1 MTETARLVLAVDST
15 QVDSGQRHL
24 DRLGHQAELTEGK
37 VTRATD
43 QMSGGLKLLGAALAT
58 VATSQ
63 FFRSILQGT
72 ASFEQGMKNVGAVSG
87 ATAEELDQLAESALR
102 AAASTRFNPAQTT
115 EALYALASSGQSAT
129 EQMASLDNV
138 LNLAEAGQAELGR
151 ATELVTSTLN
161 QFELAASDSGRV
173 VDVYTASIG
182 ASALNVD
189 RLQVAMRN
197 AGPTAA
203 ALGQSLEGTT
213 ATLGLL
219 TTAFGNGERAGTGLR
234 AILNELPDQ
243 ADDLGISVRN
253 SAGEFRPLVDI
264 IADLEAKGVTA
275 SRAVAMFGAEAGPAL
290 AALLSNGS
298 SALRDM
304 ESRLQSTGQAAET
317 AAAQLDTLQGDIDS
331 FFSAVDVALIGIGD
345 SQAGLMRS
353 ATQTAT
359 DLVRLWSGYGD
370 TLGEA
375 QESTEQL
382 SAVIEGL
389 AVLVA
394 GRATAAVASYAAA
407 KGRSVLAS
415 IEDAKAEATA
425 TAAIVRRTEAELIA
439 ARTIQQRA
447 LADAKATAGTNAH
460 AFAMDNLTKATARA
474 STAQAAHTA
483 ASNAAAAASGRA
495 SIAAR
500 AASGAMG
507 LLGGPVGVVTTAV
520 LALGYFATSADEASE
535 KAVDLDSEIDKL
547 AGSFERLT
555 SAQAQ
560 KKLMDLEQPFEDLQ
574 DEAIRLYNSIQS
586 YQLLLERNPEDRSAD
601 NWKKRLIEL
610 RAELDTVQQKAE
622 DYRSTFS
629 RLFEIAEG
637 GGSGAGDKPEDKPS
651 GGSGNSGNTDAI
663 QKRIDALN
671 LEAQT
676 LGMTATQADLYK
688 LKTEGATQAQLNA
701 AEGFY
706 AQIDAH
712 EALTEQS
719 KKAREEQELLEGS
732 LSDLQDRYATKRE
745 VFQEDLLLRREMI
758 LASYE
763 EGLIDK
769 QEANSLLLSSS
780 EEYYNSV
787 DELRQDDVNRERAA
801 NSAIASARYA
811 AMQQGLGLLSVF
823 ARENKA
829 VALVVLAAQKGLA
842 GASAWVNTLV
852 ASTRALAELGPIA
865 GPPAAAAIMGW
876 GKLQIGLIAA
886 TGIAEGALTA
896 GGGSGPSVST
906 SAGGGGYG
914 GTPSTPAPA
923 APAPIQGQ
931 EGRSQIQFIFAGD
944 VSGLDASQMAEAVMA
959 EIGDK
964 VNNLDYVLIDP
975 GSRNGRALAGMA
987 NK

>member
-15 QVDSGQRHL
+15 QVEGGQRHL
-24 DRLGHQAELTEGK
+24 DRLGRQAEQTEGK

-264 IADLEAKGVTA
+264 IADLEANGVTA

-415 IEDAKAEATA
+415 IEDAKAEAVA
-425 TAAIVRRTEAELIA
+425 TAAIARRTEAELIA
-439 ARTIQQRA
+439 SRTIQQRA

-474 STAQAAHTA
+474 TSAQAAHA
-483 ASNAAAAASGRA
+483 SASNAAAAASSRA
-495 SIAAR
+495 SVAAR

-651 GGSGNSGNTDAI
+651 GGGSNSGGSDAI
-663 QKRIDALN
+663 QKRIDALS

-712 EALTEQS
+712 EQLTEQQ
-719 KKAREEQELLEGS
+719 KAARREADELEAS
-732 LSDLQDRYATKRE
+732 LATVQQRYATEQAILEENLMATRSIILE
-745 VFQEDLLLRREMI
+745 SLDQEK
-758 LASYE
+758 
-763 EGLIDK
+763 IDK
-769 QEANSLLLSSS
+769 DEANALMLSSTQ
-780 EEYYNSV
+780 EYYNGV
-787 DELRQDDVNRERAA
+787 DRLRQEDTNREQAA
-801 NSAIASARYA
+801 QQMIGSARMA
-811 AMQQGLGLLSVF
+811 ALQQGVALLQVF
-823 ARENKA
+823 ARENEGA
-829 VALVVLAAQKGLA
+829 ALAVLAVQKGLSMA
-842 GASAWVNTLV
+842 QAFINTRV
-852 ASTRALAELGPIA
+852 AATRAIAELGIVA
-865 GPPAAAAIMGW
+865 GTPVAAQIEAW
-876 GKLQIGLIAA
+876 GSVQVGLIAA
-886 TGIAEGALTA
+886 TGLAEGAMM
-896 GGGSGPSVST
+896 GSGGSPSIGG
-906 SAGGGGYG
+906 GGGGYG
-914 GTPSTPAPA
+914 GHGGGGFSSAPAPS
-923 APAPIQGQ
+923 APAPIGSDDQAG
-931 EGRSQIQFIFAGD
+931 GVTVQFNGPITANNPEEAAEMIIEAIRDGVENKD
-944 VSGLDASQMAEAVMA
+944 IVLVSAT
-959 EIGDK
+959 
-964 VNNLDYVLIDP
+964 
-975 GSRNGRALAGMA
+975 SRNGRILAG
-987 NK
+987 N

>member
-15 QVDSGQRHL
+15 DIQSGQRHL
-24 DRLGHQAELTEGK
+24 DSLGRQAEQTEGK

-72 ASFEQGMKNVGAVSG
+72 ASFEQGMKNVGAVSS
-87 ATAEELDQLAESALR
+87 ATTEELDQLSESALR

-264 IADLEAKGVTA
+264 IADLEANGVTA

-415 IEDAKAEATA
+415 IEDAKAEAVA
-425 TAAIVRRTEAELIA
+425 TAAIARRTEAELIA
-439 ARTIQQRA
+439 SRTIQQRA

-474 STAQAAHTA
+474 SSAQAAHTA
-483 ASNAAAAASGRA
+483 AANAAAAASSRA
-495 SIAAR
+495 SVAAR

-520 LALGYFATSADEASE
+520 LALGYFATSAGEAEE

-555 SAQAQ
+555 SAQAK

-586 YQLLLERNPEDRSAD
+586 YQLLLDRNPEDRSAD
-601 NWKKRLIEL
+601 NWKRRLIEL

-637 GGSGAGDKPEDKPS
+637 GPSSRPSEDKPA
-651 GGSGNSGNTDAI
+651 GNSGGGNEAAKTI
-663 QKRIDALN
+663 QKRIEALR
-671 LEAQT
+671 LEAET

-688 LKTEGATQAQLNA
+688 LKIDGATQSQLRA
-701 AEGFY
+701 AEQAY
-706 AQIDAH
+706 ATIDAYDAER
-712 EALTEQS
+712 EAIERNLESRRAAAEIVAEMEAERQKKIDGGEQLLEQYATE
-719 KKAREEQELLEGS
+719 EELLNLHHQNRLE
-732 LSDLQDRYATKRE
+732 
-745 VFQEDLLLRREMI
+745 I
-758 LASYE
+758 L
-763 EGLIDK
+763 
-769 QEANSLLLSSS
+769 EAA
-780 EEYYNSV
+780 
-787 DELRQDDVNRERAA
+787 RAA
-801 NSAIASARYA
+801 DY
-811 AMQQGLGLLSVF
+811 
-823 ARENKA
+823 ENKA
-829 VALVVLAAQKGLA
+829 KWDAAIMDEEENHEKSLTAMKRAEWDSRVSITSGYLGMLSGLMSSENRKMFEI
-842 GASAWVNTLV
+842 GK
-852 ASTRALAELGPIA
+852 
-865 GPPAAAAIMGW
+865 AAAIA
-876 GKLQIGLIAA
+876 QATVDTIAGSVRA
-886 TGIAEGALTA
+886 FKDLPYWAAIPASAALLLTGFARVSAIKSTTFGG
-896 GGGSGPSVST
+896 GGGSV
-906 SAGGGGYG
+906 GGGPGITG
-914 GTPSTPAPA
+914 GVQTVPA
-923 APAPIQGQ
+923 APAPVQLDGSGGGGGSGVNIYFQ
-931 EGRSQIQFIFAGD
+931 GD
-944 VSGLDASQMAEAVMA
+944 VNGLDEDSLTQALVGKLGEQ
-959 EIGDK
+959 IND
-964 VNNLDYVLIDP
+964 LDYVLINKT
-975 GSRNGRALAGMA
+975 SRQGRELSG
-987 NK
+987 K

>member
-24 DRLGHQAELTEGK
+24 DRLGRQAELTEGK

-43 QMSGGLKLLGAALAT
+43 QMTGGLKLLGAALAT

-203 ALGQSLEGTT
+203 ALDQSLEATT

-234 AILNELPDQ
+234 AIFNELPEK
-243 ADDLGISVRN
+243 ASDLGVSVRDA
-253 SAGEFRPLVDI
+253 AGNFRPLVDI
-264 IADLEAKGVTA
+264 IADLEAQGVTA
-275 SRAVAMFGAEAGPAL
+275 SKAVSVFGAEAGPAL

-298 SALRDM
+298 DALRTM
-304 ESRLQSTGQAAET
+304 ESRLASTGQAAAT
-317 AAAQLDTLQGDIDS
+317 ASDQLDTLQGDIDS
-331 FFSAVDVALIGIGD
+331 FFSAVDVAFIGIGD

-359 DLVRLWSGYGD
+359 NLVRLWSGYGD
-370 TLGEA
+370 TLGDA

-394 GRATAAVASYAAA
+394 GRATAAIASYAAA
-407 KGRSVLAS
+407 KGRSVVAS
-415 IEDAKAEATA
+415 IADAKAEATA
-425 TAAIVRRTEAELIA
+425 TAAIARRTEAELIA

-447 LADAKATAGTNAH
+447 IADAKATAGTNAH

-474 STAQAAHTA
+474 SSAQAAHA
-483 ASNAAAAASGRA
+483 AAANAAAAASSRA
-495 SIAAR
+495 SVAAR

-520 LALGYFATSADEASE
+520 LALGYFATSAGEAEE

-555 SAQAQ
+555 SAQAK

-586 YQLLLERNPEDRSAD
+586 YQLLLDRNPEDRSAE

-637 GGSGAGDKPEDKPS
+637 GPSSRPSEDKPA
-651 GGSGNSGNTDAI
+651 GNSGGGNEAAKTI
-663 QKRIDALN
+663 QKRIEALR
-671 LEAQT
+671 LEAET
-676 LGMTATQADLYK
+676 LGMTASEADLYK
-688 LKTEGATQAQLNA
+688 LKIDGATQSQLRAAEQAYLTIDAYEAEKEAIERNLGSRRAAAEIIAEMEADRQKKIDRGEQLLEQYMTEEELLRLHHERNLEILNEAREKEFDNEARWNA
-701 AEGFY
+701 AVEAENKRFNDAMEGMDRARWI
-706 AQIDAH
+706 AQA
-712 EALTEQS
+712 
-719 KKAREEQELLEGS
+719 S
-732 LSDLQDRYATKRE
+732 LA
-745 VFQEDLLLRREMI
+745 
-758 LASYE
+758 AS
-763 EGLIDK
+763 GLSEITG
-769 QEANSLLLSSS
+769 LMSS
-780 EEYYNSV
+780 E
-787 DELRQDDVNRERAA
+787 NRKMFEIGKAA
-801 NSAIASARYA
+801 AIA
-811 AMQQGLGLLSVF
+811 QT
-823 ARENKA
+823 
-829 VALVVLAAQKGLA
+829 LVSIPASAQKAYDAMA
-842 GASAWVNTLV
+842 GIPFVGP
-852 ASTRALAELGPIA
+852 ALGAA
-865 GPPAAAAIMGW
+865 AAAAAI
-876 GKLQIGLIAA
+876 I
-886 TGIAEGALTA
+886 A
-896 GGGSGPSVST
+896 GGARLQAIKSAQFGSGG
-906 SAGGGGYG
+906 SASGGGGG
-914 GTPSTPAPA
+914 GISGGVQTVPA
-923 APAPIQGQ
+923 APAPVQLDGGGGGSGVTINFQGP
-931 EGRSQIQFIFAGD
+931 
-944 VSGLDASQMAEAVMA
+944 VTGLDEESLTETLVGKLG
-959 EIGDK
+959 ERIND
-964 VNNLDYVLIDP
+964 LDYVLINRS
-975 GSRNGRALAGMA
+975 SRQGRELAG
-987 NK
+987 N

>member
-15 QVDSGQRHL
+15 QVEGGQRHL
-24 DRLGHQAELTEGK
+24 DRLGRQAEQTEGK

-264 IADLEAKGVTA
+264 IADLEANGVTA

-415 IEDAKAEATA
+415 IEDAKAEAVA
-425 TAAIVRRTEAELIA
+425 TAAIARRTEAELIA
-439 ARTIQQRA
+439 SRTIQQRA

-474 STAQAAHTA
+474 SSAQAAHTA
-483 ASNAAAAASGRA
+483 ASNAAAVASGRA
-495 SIAAR
+495 SVAAR

-651 GGSGNSGNTDAI
+651 GGGSNSGGTDAI
-663 QKRIDALN
+663 QKRIDALS

-688 LKTEGATQAQLNA
+688 LAVDGATQSQIRA
-701 AEGFY
+701 AEQAY
-706 AQIDAH
+706 ATIDAH
-712 EALTEQS
+712 EAEKEAIERNLESRRAAAEIIAEMEAERQKKIDGGEQ
-719 KKAREEQELLEGS
+719 LLE
-732 LSDLQDRYATKRE
+732 QYATE
-745 VFQEDLLLRREMI
+745 EDLLREHHENRLEI
-758 LASYE
+758 LETAKAADFDNEARWNAAILKEHEDFEEAMTAVSDKEQFARLQAASNMLTRLSGMMSSKYRALFEIGKVAALANVAVRAPEMAHDAAAWGMKLGGPPLAVAFKGASY
-763 EGLIDK
+763 LISAA
-769 QEANSLLLSSS
+769 EAA
-780 EEYYNSV
+780 
-787 DELRQDDVNRERAA
+787 Q
-801 NSAIASARYA
+801 IASTSF
-811 AMQQGLGLLSVF
+811 G
-823 ARENKA
+823 
-829 VALVVLAAQKGLA
+829 
-842 GASAWVNTLV
+842 
-852 ASTRALAELGPIA
+852 
-865 GPPAAAAIMGW
+865 
-876 GKLQIGLIAA
+876 
-886 TGIAEGALTA
+886 
-896 GGGSGPSVST
+896 GGGSV
-906 SAGGGGYG
+906 GGGGG
-914 GTPSTPAPA
+914 GGGISGGVNTVPA
-923 APAPIQGQ
+923 APAPVQLDGGGGGAGVTINFQGN
-931 EGRSQIQFIFAGD
+931 
-944 VSGLDASQMAEAVMA
+944 VTGLDEDSLTDALVGKLGEK
-959 EIGDK
+959 IND
-964 VNNLDYVLIDP
+964 LDHVIINRN
-975 GSRNGRALAGMA
+975 SRQGRELAGS
-987 NK
+987 

>member
-24 DRLGHQAELTEGK
+24 DRLGRQAELTEGK

-43 QMSGGLKLLGAALAT
+43 QMTGGLKLLGAALAT

-87 ATAEELDQLAESALR
+87 ATAEELDQLAEAALR

-115 EALYALASSGQSAT
+115 EALYALASSGQNAT

-264 IADLEAKGVTA
+264 IADLEANGVTA

-298 SALRDM
+298 NALRDM

-407 KGRSVLAS
+407 KGRSVVAS
-415 IEDAKAEATA
+415 IADAKAEATA
-425 TAAIVRRTEAELIA
+425 TAAIARRTEAELIA

-447 LADAKATAGTNAH
+447 IADAKATAGTNAH

-474 STAQAAHTA
+474 TSAQVAHA
-483 ASNAAAAASGRA
+483 SASNAAAAASSRA
-495 SIAAR
+495 SVAAR

-520 LALGYFATSADEASE
+520 LALGYFATSAGEAEE
-535 KAVDLDSEIDKL
+535 KAVDLDAEIDKL

-601 NWKKRLIEL
+601 SWKRRLIEL

-622 DYRSTFS
+622 DYRATFS

-651 GGSGNSGNTDAI
+651 GGGSNSGNTDAI

-688 LKTEGATQAQLNA
+688 LAVDGATQSQLRA
-701 AEGFY
+701 AEQAY
-706 AQIDAH
+706 ATIDAH
-712 EALTEQS
+712 EAEKDAIERNLESRRAAAEIIAEMEAERQKKIDRGEQLLEQYMTEEELLRLHHERNLEILND
-719 KKAREEQELLEGS
+719 AREEEFDNEARWNAAVEAENKRFNDAMEGMDRARWIAQAS
-732 LSDLQDRYATKRE
+732 LA
-745 VFQEDLLLRREMI
+745 
-758 LASYE
+758 AS
-763 EGLIDK
+763 GLSEITG
-769 QEANSLLLSSS
+769 LMSS
-780 EEYYNSV
+780 E
-787 DELRQDDVNRERAA
+787 NRKMFEIGKAA
-801 NSAIASARYA
+801 AIA
-811 AMQQGLGLLSVF
+811 QT
-823 ARENKA
+823 
-829 VALVVLAAQKGLA
+829 LVSIPSSAQKAYDSMA
-842 GASAWVNTLV
+842 GIPIVGP
-852 ASTRALAELGPIA
+852 ALGAA
-865 GPPAAAAIMGW
+865 AAAAAIIAG
-876 GKLQIGLIAA
+876 GARLQAIKSAQFG
-886 TGIAEGALTA
+886 
-896 GGGSGPSVST
+896 GGGSAS
-906 SAGGGGYG
+906 GGGGG
-914 GTPSTPAPA
+914 GISGGVQTVPA
-923 APAPIQGQ
+923 APAPVQLDGGSGGGGGVTINFQGP
-931 EGRSQIQFIFAGD
+931 
-944 VSGLDASQMAEAVMA
+944 VTGLDEESLTETL
-959 EIGDK
+959 IGKLGEQIND
-964 VNNLDYVLIDP
+964 LDYVLINRS
-975 GSRNGRALAGMA
+975 SRQGRELADG
-987 NK
+987 

>member
-24 DRLGHQAELTEGK
+24 DRLGRQAELTEGK

-43 QMSGGLKLLGAALAT
+43 QMTGGLKLLGAALAT

-203 ALGQSLEGTT
+203 ALDQSLEATT

-264 IADLEAKGVTA
+264 IADLEANGVTA

-415 IEDAKAEATA
+415 IEDAKAEAVA
-425 TAAIVRRTEAELIA
+425 TAAIARRTEAELIA
-439 ARTIQQRA
+439 SRTIQQRA

-474 STAQAAHTA
+474 SSAQAAHA
-483 ASNAAAAASGRA
+483 AAANAAAAASSRA
-495 SIAAR
+495 SVAAR

-520 LALGYFATSADEASE
+520 LALGYFATSAGEAEE

-555 SAQAQ
+555 SAQAK

-586 YQLLLERNPEDRSAD
+586 YQLLLDRNPEDRSAD
-601 NWKKRLIEL
+601 NWKRRLIEL

-637 GGSGAGDKPEDKPS
+637 GPSSRPSEDKPA
-651 GGSGNSGNTDAI
+651 GNSGGGNEAAKTI
-663 QKRIDALN
+663 QKRIEALN

-676 LGMTATQADLYK
+676 LGMTASEADLYR
-688 LKTEGATQAQLNA
+688 LKIDGATQSQLRA
-701 AEGFY
+701 AEQAY
-706 AQIDAH
+706 ATIDAYEAEKEAIERNLESRRAAAEIIAEMEAERQKKIDRGEQLLEQYMTEEELLRLHH
-712 EALTEQS
+712 ERNLEILND
-719 KKAREEQELLEGS
+719 AREEEFDNEARWNAAVEAENKRFNDAMEGMDRARWIAQAS
-732 LSDLQDRYATKRE
+732 LA
-745 VFQEDLLLRREMI
+745 
-758 LASYE
+758 AS
-763 EGLIDK
+763 GLSEITG
-769 QEANSLLLSSS
+769 LMSS
-780 EEYYNSV
+780 E
-787 DELRQDDVNRERAA
+787 NRKMFEIGKAA
-801 NSAIASARYA
+801 AIA
-811 AMQQGLGLLSVF
+811 QT
-823 ARENKA
+823 
-829 VALVVLAAQKGLA
+829 LVSIPSSAQKAYDSMA
-842 GASAWVNTLV
+842 GIPIVGP
-852 ASTRALAELGPIA
+852 ALGAA
-865 GPPAAAAIMGW
+865 AAAAAIIAG
-876 GKLQIGLIAA
+876 GARLQAIKSAQFG
-886 TGIAEGALTA
+886 
-896 GGGSGPSVST
+896 GGGSAS
-906 SAGGGGYG
+906 GGGGG
-914 GTPSTPAPA
+914 GISGGVQTVPA
-923 APAPIQGQ
+923 APAPVQLDGGSGGGGGVTINFQGP
-931 EGRSQIQFIFAGD
+931 
-944 VSGLDASQMAEAVMA
+944 VTGLDEESLTETL
-959 EIGDK
+959 IGKLGEQIND
-964 VNNLDYVLIDP
+964 LDYVLINRS
-975 GSRNGRALAGMA
+975 SRQGRELADG
-987 NK
+987 

>member
-24 DRLGHQAELTEGK
+24 DRLGRQAELTEGK

-43 QMSGGLKLLGAALAT
+43 QMTGGLKLLGAALAT

-264 IADLEAKGVTA
+264 IADLEASGVTA

-415 IEDAKAEATA
+415 IEDAKAEAVA
-425 TAAIVRRTEAELIA
+425 TAAIARRTEAELIA
-439 ARTIQQRA
+439 SRTIQQRA

-474 STAQAAHTA
+474 TSAQAAHA
-483 ASNAAAAASGRA
+483 SASNAAAAASSRA
-495 SIAAR
+495 SVAAR

-520 LALGYFATSADEASE
+520 LALGYFATSAGEAEE
-535 KAVDLDSEIDKL
+535 KAVDLDAEIDKL

-622 DYRSTFS
+622 DYRATFS

-651 GGSGNSGNTDAI
+651 GGGSNSGNTDAI
-663 QKRIDALN
+663 QKRIDALS

-688 LKTEGATQAQLNA
+688 LAVDGATQSQIRA
-701 AEGFY
+701 AEQAY
-706 AQIDAH
+706 ATIDAH
-712 EALTEQS
+712 EAEKEAIERNLESRRAAAEIIAEMEAERQKKIDRGEQLLEQYMTEEELLRLHHERNLEILNG
-719 KKAREEQELLEGS
+719 AREEQFDNEARWNAAVEAENKRFNDAMEGMDRARWIAQAS
-732 LSDLQDRYATKRE
+732 LA
-745 VFQEDLLLRREMI
+745 
-758 LASYE
+758 AS
-763 EGLIDK
+763 GLSEITG
-769 QEANSLLLSSS
+769 LMSS
-780 EEYYNSV
+780 E
-787 DELRQDDVNRERAA
+787 NRKMFEIGKAA
-801 NSAIASARYA
+801 AIA
-811 AMQQGLGLLSVF
+811 QT
-823 ARENKA
+823 
-829 VALVVLAAQKGLA
+829 LVSIPASAQKAYDSMSGIPFVGPAL
-842 GASAWVNTLV
+842 GAA
-852 ASTRALAELGPIA
+852 A
-865 GPPAAAAIMGW
+865 AAAAI
-876 GKLQIGLIAA
+876 I
-886 TGIAEGALTA
+886 A
-896 GGGSGPSVST
+896 GGARLQAIKSAQFGSGG
-906 SAGGGGYG
+906 SAGGGGG
-914 GTPSTPAPA
+914 GGISGGVQTVPA
-923 APAPIQGQ
+923 APAPVQLDGGGGGSGVTINFQGP
-931 EGRSQIQFIFAGD
+931 
-944 VSGLDASQMAEAVMA
+944 VTGLDEESLTETLVGKLG
-959 EIGDK
+959 ERIND
-964 VNNLDYVLIDP
+964 LDYVLINRS
-975 GSRNGRALAGMA
+975 SRQGRELAGS
-987 NK
+987 

>member
-24 DRLGHQAELTEGK
+24 DRLGRQAELTEGK

-43 QMSGGLKLLGAALAT
+43 QMTGGLKLLGAALAT

-87 ATAEELDQLAESALR
+87 ATAEELDQLAEAALR

-129 EQMASLDNV
+129 EQMASLENV

-151 ATELVTSTLN
+151 ATELMTSTLN
-161 QFELAASDSGRV
+161 QFRLDASESGRV
-173 VDVYTASIG
+173 ADVFTASIG

-203 ALGQSLEGTT
+203 ALDQSLEATT

-234 AILNELPDQ
+234 AIFNELPEK
-243 ADDLGISVRN
+243 ASDLGVSVRDA
-253 SAGEFRPLVDI
+253 AGNFRPLVDI
-264 IADLEAKGVTA
+264 IADLEAQGVTA
-275 SRAVAMFGAEAGPAL
+275 SKAVSVFGAEAGPAL

-298 SALRDM
+298 DALRTM
-304 ESRLQSTGQAAET
+304 ESRLASTGQAAAT
-317 AAAQLDTLQGDIDS
+317 ASDQLDTLQGDIDS
-331 FFSAVDVALIGIGD
+331 FFSAVDVAFIGIGD

-359 DLVRLWSGYGD
+359 NLVRLWSGYGD
-370 TLGEA
+370 TLGDA

-394 GRATAAVASYAAA
+394 GRATAAIASYAAA
-407 KGRSVLAS
+407 KGRSVVAS
-415 IEDAKAEATA
+415 IADAKAEATA
-425 TAAIVRRTEAELIA
+425 TAAIARRTEAELIA

-474 STAQAAHTA
+474 SSAQAAHA
-483 ASNAAAAASGRA
+483 AAANAAAAASSRA
-495 SIAAR
+495 SVAAR

-520 LALGYFATSADEASE
+520 LALGYFATSAGEAEE

-555 SAQAQ
+555 SAQAK

-586 YQLLLERNPEDRSAD
+586 YQLLLDRNPEDRSAD

-637 GGSGAGDKPEDKPS
+637 GPSSRPSEDKPA
-651 GGSGNSGNTDAI
+651 GNSGGGNEAAKTI
-663 QKRIDALN
+663 QKRIEALR
-671 LEAQT
+671 LEAET
-676 LGMTATQADLYK
+676 LGMTATEADLYK
-688 LKTEGATQAQLNA
+688 LKIEGATQSQIRA
-701 AEGFY
+701 AEQAY
-706 AQIDAH
+706 AVIDAY
-712 EALTEQS
+712 EAEKSAIERNLES
-719 KKAREEQELLEGS
+719 RRAAAEIIAEIDREREERLDRGEQLIERYMTEEELLRLHHETR
-732 LSDLQDRYATKRE
+732 LE
-745 VFQEDLLLRREMI
+745 I
-758 LASYE
+758 LENA
-763 EGLIDK
+763 
-769 QEANSLLLSSS
+769 
-780 EEYYNSV
+780 
-787 DELRQDDVNRERAA
+787 RAA
-801 NSAIASARYA
+801 DFENEARWNSAIEEENVRFQQALTDVTQKESYARNQLASNMLTRLSGLMSSKYRAIFEIGKVA
-811 AMQQGLGLLSVF
+811 AL
-823 ARENKA
+823 ANIA
-829 VALVVLAAQKGLA
+829 VRAPEMAHD
-842 GASAWVNTLV
+842 ASAWGMKLGGPPLAAAFRGASYLITAAELAQV
-852 ASTRALAELGPIA
+852 ASTSF
-865 GPPAAAAIMGW
+865 
-876 GKLQIGLIAA
+876 
-886 TGIAEGALTA
+886 
-896 GGGSGPSVST
+896 GGGG
-906 SAGGGGYG
+906 SAGGGGG
-914 GTPSTPAPA
+914 GGAGSGISGGINTVPA
-923 APAPIQGQ
+923 APAPVQLDGARGGNNGLTINFQGP
-931 EGRSQIQFIFAGD
+931 IT
-944 VSGLDASQMAEAVMA
+944 GLDEESLADALLGKLGER
-959 EIGDK
+959 IND
-964 VNNLDYVLIDP
+964 LDYVLINRT
-975 GSRNGRALAGMA
+975 SRQGRELAGG
-987 NK
+987 

>member
-24 DRLGHQAELTEGK
+24 DRLGRQAELTEGK

-43 QMSGGLKLLGAALAT
+43 QMTGGLKLLGAALAT

-264 IADLEAKGVTA
+264 IADLEANGVTA

-370 TLGEA
+370 TLGDA

-394 GRATAAVASYAAA
+394 GRATAAIASYAAA
-407 KGRSVLAS
+407 KGRSVVAS
-415 IEDAKAEATA
+415 IADAKAEATA
-425 TAAIVRRTEAELIA
+425 TAAIARRTEAELIA

-447 LADAKATAGTNAH
+447 IADAKATAGTNAH

-474 STAQAAHTA
+474 SSAQAAHA
-483 ASNAAAAASGRA
+483 AAANAAAAASSRA
-495 SIAAR
+495 SVAAR

-547 AGSFERLT
+547 AGSFERL
-555 SAQAQ
+555 SAAEA
-560 KKLMDLEQPFEDLQ
+560 KRELRDMEKPFEDAQEKARGLF
-574 DEAIRLYNSIQS
+574 DTIQQ
-586 YQLLLERNPEDRSAD
+586 YQMLLENNPEDKSAE
-601 NWKKRLIEL
+601 NWKNRLIDL
-610 RAELDTVQQKAE
+610 QAELGKTQREALKYRETVL
-622 DYRSTFS
+622 
-629 RLFEIAEG
+629 RLREIAEG
-637 GGSGAGDKPEDKPS
+637 GGSGAGDKPEDKPP
-651 GGSGNSGNTDAI
+651 GGGNTANSGNTDAI
-663 QKRIDALN
+663 QKRIDALR
-671 LEAQT
+671 LEAET
-676 LGMTATQADLYK
+676 LGMTATEADLYK
-688 LKTEGATQAQLNA
+688 LKIDGATQSQLRA
-701 AEGFY
+701 AEQAY
-706 AQIDAH
+706 ATIDAYEAEKEAIERNLESRRAAAEIVAEIEAERQKKIDRGEQLLEQYMTEEELLRLHH
-712 EALTEQS
+712 ERNLEILNG
-719 KKAREEQELLEGS
+719 AREEEFDNEARWNAAVEAENKRFNDAMEGMDRARWIAQAS
-732 LSDLQDRYATKRE
+732 LA
-745 VFQEDLLLRREMI
+745 
-758 LASYE
+758 AS
-763 EGLIDK
+763 GLSEITG
-769 QEANSLLLSSS
+769 LMSS
-780 EEYYNSV
+780 E
-787 DELRQDDVNRERAA
+787 NRKMFEIGKAA
-801 NSAIASARYA
+801 AIA
-811 AMQQGLGLLSVF
+811 QT
-823 ARENKA
+823 
-829 VALVVLAAQKGLA
+829 LVSIPASAQKAYDSMSGIPFVGPAL
-842 GASAWVNTLV
+842 GAA
-852 ASTRALAELGPIA
+852 A
-865 GPPAAAAIMGW
+865 AAAAI
-876 GKLQIGLIAA
+876 I
-886 TGIAEGALTA
+886 A
-896 GGGSGPSVST
+896 GGARLQAIKSAQFGSGG
-906 SAGGGGYG
+906 SAGGGGG
-914 GTPSTPAPA
+914 GGISGGVQTVPA
-923 APAPIQGQ
+923 APAPVQLG
-931 EGRSQIQFIFAGD
+931 GGGGGG
-944 VSGLDASQMAEAVMA
+944 SGLTINFQGPVTGLDEESLTDTLVGKLGER
-959 EIGDK
+959 IND
-964 VNNLDYVLIDP
+964 LDYVLINRS
-975 GSRNGRALAGMA
+975 SRQGRELAD
-987 NK
+987 K

>member
-382 SAVIEGL
+382 SAC
-389 AVLVA
+389 
-394 GRATAAVASYAAA
+394 
-407 KGRSVLAS
+407 
-415 IEDAKAEATA
+415 
-425 TAAIVRRTEAELIA
+425 
-439 ARTIQQRA
+439 
-447 LADAKATAGTNAH
+447 
-460 AFAMDNLTKATARA
+460 
-474 STAQAAHTA
+474 
-483 ASNAAAAASGRA
+483 
-495 SIAAR
+495 
-500 AASGAMG
+500 
-507 LLGGPVGVVTTAV
+507 LL
-520 LALGYFATSADEASE
+520 YTSPSP
-535 KAVDLDSEIDKL
+535 
-547 AGSFERLT
+547 R
-555 SAQAQ
+555 
-560 KKLMDLEQPFEDLQ
+560 
-574 DEAIRLYNSIQS
+574 
-586 YQLLLERNPEDRSAD
+586 DR
-601 NWKKRLIEL
+601 
-610 RAELDTVQQKAE
+610 
-622 DYRSTFS
+622 
-629 RLFEIAEG
+629 G
-637 GGSGAGDKPEDKPS
+637 
-651 GGSGNSGNTDAI
+651 
-663 QKRIDALN
+663 
-671 LEAQT
+671 
-676 LGMTATQADLYK
+676 
-688 LKTEGATQAQLNA
+688 
-701 AEGFY
+701 
-706 AQIDAH
+706 
-712 EALTEQS
+712 
-719 KKAREEQELLEGS
+719 
-732 LSDLQDRYATKRE
+732 
-745 VFQEDLLLRREMI
+745 
-758 LASYE
+758 
-763 EGLIDK
+763 
-769 QEANSLLLSSS
+769 
-780 EEYYNSV
+780 
-787 DELRQDDVNRERAA
+787 
-801 NSAIASARYA
+801 
-811 AMQQGLGLLSVF
+811 
-823 ARENKA
+823 
-829 VALVVLAAQKGLA
+829 
-842 GASAWVNTLV
+842 
-852 ASTRALAELGPIA
+852 
-865 GPPAAAAIMGW
+865 
-876 GKLQIGLIAA
+876 
-886 TGIAEGALTA
+886 
-896 GGGSGPSVST
+896 
-906 SAGGGGYG
+906 
-914 GTPSTPAPA
+914 
-923 APAPIQGQ
+923 
-931 EGRSQIQFIFAGD
+931 
-944 VSGLDASQMAEAVMA
+944 
-959 EIGDK
+959 
-964 VNNLDYVLIDP
+964 
-975 GSRNGRALAGMA
+975 
-987 NK
+987 

>member
-24 DRLGHQAELTEGK
+24 DRLGRQAELTEGK

-43 QMSGGLKLLGAALAT
+43 QMTGGLKLLGAALAT

-87 ATAEELDQLAESALR
+87 ATAEELDQLAEAALR

-115 EALYALASSGQSAT
+115 EALYALASSGQNAT

-203 ALGQSLEGTT
+203 ALDQSLEATT

-234 AILNELPDQ
+234 AIFNELPEK
-243 ADDLGISVRN
+243 ASDLGVSVRDA
-253 SAGEFRPLVDI
+253 AGNFRPLVDI
-264 IADLEAKGVTA
+264 IADLEAQGVTA
-275 SRAVAMFGAEAGPAL
+275 SKAVSVFGAEAGPAL

-298 SALRDM
+298 DALRTM
-304 ESRLQSTGQAAET
+304 ESRLASTGQAAAT
-317 AAAQLDTLQGDIDS
+317 ASDQLDTLQGDIDS
-331 FFSAVDVALIGIGD
+331 FFSAVDVAFIGIGD

-359 DLVRLWSGYGD
+359 NLVRLWSGYGD
-370 TLGEA
+370 TLGDA

-394 GRATAAVASYAAA
+394 GRATAAIASYAAA
-407 KGRSVLAS
+407 KGRSVVAS
-415 IEDAKAEATA
+415 IADAKAEATA
-425 TAAIVRRTEAELIA
+425 TAAIARRTEAELIA

-447 LADAKATAGTNAH
+447 IADAKATAGTNAH

-474 STAQAAHTA
+474 SSAQAAHA
-483 ASNAAAAASGRA
+483 AAANAAAAASSRA
-495 SIAAR
+495 SVAAR

-520 LALGYFATSADEASE
+520 LALGYFATSAGEAEE

-547 AGSFERLT
+547 AGSFERL
-555 SAQAQ
+555 SAAEA
-560 KKLMDLEQPFEDLQ
+560 KRELRDMEKPFEDAQEKARGLF
-574 DEAIRLYNSIQS
+574 DTIQQ
-586 YQLLLERNPEDRSAD
+586 YQMLLENNPEDKSAE
-601 NWKKRLIEL
+601 NWKNRLIDL
-610 RAELDTVQQKAE
+610 QAELGKTQREALKYRETVL
-622 DYRSTFS
+622 
-629 RLFEIAEG
+629 RLREIAEG

-651 GGSGNSGNTDAI
+651 GGGSNSGNTDAI
-663 QKRIDALN
+663 QKRVDALN

-676 LGMTATQADLYK
+676 LGMTASEADLYR
-688 LKTEGATQAQLNA
+688 LKIDGATQSQLRAAEQAYLTIDAYDAERESIERNLESRRAAAEIIAEMEAGQEDAERALDRYRSEEEMLEVHHERQLAQLENYRKN
-701 AEGFY
+701 G
-706 AQIDAH
+706 H
-712 EALTEQS
+712 LTEQ
-719 KKAREEQELLEGS
+719 KYNEAVFKEKQAYEKATTTLTQ
-732 LSDLQDRYATKRE
+732 K
-745 VFQEDLLLRREMI
+745 EMFARNQ
-758 LASYE
+758 LASNMLTRLSGMMSSKYRALFE
-763 EGLIDK
+763 IGKVASI
-769 QEANSLLLSSS
+769 ANIGVKAPEMAHDAAAWGMKLGGPPLS
-780 EEYYNSV
+780 
-787 DELRQDDVNRERAA
+787 AA
-801 NSAIASARYA
+801 FR
-811 AMQQGLGLLSVF
+811 
-823 ARENKA
+823 
-829 VALVVLAAQKGLA
+829 
-842 GASAWVNTLV
+842 GASYLVSAAEMAQV
-852 ASTRALAELGPIA
+852 ASTSFG
-865 GPPAAAAIMGW
+865 
-876 GKLQIGLIAA
+876 
-886 TGIAEGALTA
+886 
-896 GGGSGPSVST
+896 GGGSIS
-906 SAGGGGYG
+906 GGGGGISG
-914 GTPSTPAPA
+914 GVNTVPA
-923 APAPIQGQ
+923 APAPVQLDGGSGVGNTISITVNGSVV
-931 EGRSQIQFIFAGD
+931 GSTKDDLAAAFGD
-944 VSGLDASQMAEAVMA
+944 ALKERIDTTDFVLVESGT
-959 EIGDK
+959 
-964 VNNLDYVLIDP
+964 
-975 GSRNGRALAGMA
+975 RNGQLLRE
-987 NK
+987 

>member
-15 QVDSGQRHL
+15 QVEGGQRHL
-24 DRLGHQAELTEGK
+24 DRLGRQAEQTEGR

-43 QMSGGLKLLGAALAT
+43 QMTGGLKLLGAALAT

-72 ASFEQGMKNVGAVSG
+72 ASFEQGMKNVGAVSN
-87 ATAEELDQLAESALR
+87 ATAEELDQLSESALR

-375 QESTEQL
+375 QESTEHL

-394 GRATAAVASYAAA
+394 GRATAAVATYAAA

-415 IEDAKAEATA
+415 IEDAKAEAVA
-425 TAAIVRRTEAELIA
+425 TAAIARRTEAELIA

-555 SAQAQ
+555 SAQAK

-637 GGSGAGDKPEDKPS
+637 GGSGAGDKPEDKPPS
-651 GGSGNSGNTDAI
+651 GGNTANSGNTDAI

-688 LKTEGATQAQLNA
+688 LKIDGANQSQLAAAMAAYATIDAYGAEKEAIEANLESRRAA
-701 AEGFY
+701 AEIVAELEAGQEDAERALDRY
-706 AQIDAH
+706 RTEEEMLEVHHQRQLAQI
-712 EALTEQS
+712 ENYRKNGYLTEQ
-719 KKAREEQELLEGS
+719 KYNEAVFKEKQAYEKATTTLTQ
-732 LSDLQDRYATKRE
+732 K
-745 VFQEDLLLRREMI
+745 EMFARNQ
-758 LASYE
+758 LASNM
-763 EGLIDK
+763 LTR
-769 QEANSLLLSSS
+769 LSGMMSS
-780 EEYYNSV
+780 KY
-787 DELRQDDVNRERAA
+787 RALFEIGKVA
-801 NSAIASARYA
+801 AIANIGVKAPEMAHDAAAWGMKLGGPPLSAAFR
-811 AMQQGLGLLSVF
+811 
-823 ARENKA
+823 
-829 VALVVLAAQKGLA
+829 
-842 GASAWVNTLV
+842 GASYLVSAAELAQV
-852 ASTRALAELGPIA
+852 AST
-865 GPPAAAAIMGW
+865 
-876 GKLQIGLIAA
+876 
-886 TGIAEGALTA
+886 
-896 GGGSGPSVST
+896 SF
-906 SAGGGGYG
+906 GGGGGLSG
-914 GTPSTPAPA
+914 GGGGISGGVNTVPA
-923 APAPIQGQ
+923 APAPVQLDGGNGGGNTISITVNGSVV
-931 EGRSQIQFIFAGD
+931 GSTKDDLAAAFGD
-944 VSGLDASQMAEAVMA
+944 ALKERIDTTDFVLVESGT
-959 EIGDK
+959 
-964 VNNLDYVLIDP
+964 
-975 GSRNGRALAGMA
+975 RNGQLLRE
-987 NK
+987 

>member
-15 QVDSGQRHL
+15 QVDGGQRHL
-24 DRLGHQAELTEGK
+24 DRLGRQAELTEGK

-43 QMSGGLKLLGAALAT
+43 QMTGGLKLLGAALAT

-129 EQMASLDNV
+129 EQMASLENV

-151 ATELVTSTLN
+151 ATELMTSTLN
-161 QFELAASDSGRV
+161 QFRLDASESGRV
-173 VDVYTASIG
+173 ADVFTASIG

-203 ALGQSLEGTT
+203 ALDQSLEATT

-234 AILNELPDQ
+234 AIFNELPEK
-243 ADDLGISVRN
+243 ASDLGVSVRDA
-253 SAGEFRPLVDI
+253 AGNFRPLVDI
-264 IADLEAKGVTA
+264 IADLEAQGVTA
-275 SRAVAMFGAEAGPAL
+275 SKAVSVFGAEAGPAL

-298 SALRDM
+298 AALRTM
-304 ESRLQSTGQAAET
+304 ESRLASTGQAAAT
-317 AAAQLDTLQGDIDS
+317 ASDQLDTLQGDIDS
-331 FFSAVDVALIGIGD
+331 FFSAVDVAFIGIGD

-359 DLVRLWSGYGD
+359 NLVRLWSGYGD

-407 KGRSVLAS
+407 KGRSVVAS
-415 IEDAKAEATA
+415 IADAKAEAMA
-425 TAAIVRRTEAELIA
+425 AAAIARRTEAELIA

-447 LADAKATAGTNAH
+447 IADAKATAGTNAH

-474 STAQAAHTA
+474 SSAQAAHTA
-483 ASNAAAAASGRA
+483 AANAAAVASGRA
-495 SIAAR
+495 SVAAR

-622 DYRSTFS
+622 DYRATFS

-637 GGSGAGDKPEDKPS
+637 GGSGSGDKPEDKPS
-651 GGSGNSGNTDAI
+651 GGGSNSGGSDAI

-688 LKTEGATQAQLNA
+688 LAVDGATQSQLRA
-701 AEGFY
+701 AEQAY
-706 AQIDAH
+706 ATIDAH
-712 EALTEQS
+712 EAEKDAIERNLESRRAAAEIIAEMEAERQKKIDGGEQLLEQYATE
-719 KKAREEQELLEGS
+719 EELLNLHHQNRLEILEAARAADYDNKAKWDAAIMDEEENHEKNLTAMKRAEWESRVSITSGYLGM
-732 LSDLQDRYATKRE
+732 LS
-745 VFQEDLLLRREMI
+745 
-758 LASYE
+758 
-763 EGLIDK
+763 GLM
-769 QEANSLLLSSS
+769 SS
-780 EEYYNSV
+780 E
-787 DELRQDDVNRERAA
+787 NRKMFE
-801 NSAIASARYA
+801 I
-811 AMQQGLGLLSVF
+811 G
-823 ARENKA
+823 K
-829 VALVVLAAQKGLA
+829 
-842 GASAWVNTLV
+842 
-852 ASTRALAELGPIA
+852 
-865 GPPAAAAIMGW
+865 AAAIA
-876 GKLQIGLIAA
+876 QATVDTIAGSVRVFKDLPIWA
-886 TGIAEGALTA
+886 AIPASAALLLTGFARVSAIQSTTFGGG
-896 GGGSGPSVST
+896 GGGSL
-906 SAGGGGYG
+906 GGSPGISGGVQ
-914 GTPSTPAPA
+914 TVPA
-923 APAPIQGQ
+923 APAPVQLDGAGGGNGNGINIYFQ
-931 EGRSQIQFIFAGD
+931 GD
-944 VSGLDASQMAEAVMA
+944 VNGLDEDSLTQALVGKLGEQ
-959 EIGDK
+959 IND
-964 VNNLDYVLIDP
+964 LDYVLINKT
-975 GSRNGRALAGMA
+975 SRQGRELSGD
-987 NK
+987 

>member
-24 DRLGHQAELTEGK
+24 DRLGRQAELTEGK

-43 QMSGGLKLLGAALAT
+43 QMTGGLKLLGAALAT

-264 IADLEAKGVTA
+264 IADLEANGVTA

-298 SALRDM
+298 NALRDM

-359 DLVRLWSGYGD
+359 NLVRLWSGYGD
-370 TLGEA
+370 TLGDA

-407 KGRSVLAS
+407 KGRSVVAS
-415 IEDAKAEATA
+415 IADAKAEATA
-425 TAAIVRRTEAELIA
+425 TAAIARRTEAELIA

-447 LADAKATAGTNAH
+447 IADAKATAGTNAH

-474 STAQAAHTA
+474 SSAQAAHTA
-483 ASNAAAAASGRA
+483 AANAAAAASSRA
-495 SIAAR
+495 SVAAR

-520 LALGYFATSADEASE
+520 LALGYFATSAGEAEE

-555 SAQAQ
+555 SAQAK

-586 YQLLLERNPEDRSAD
+586 YQLLLDRNPEDRSAE

-637 GGSGAGDKPEDKPS
+637 GPSSRPSEDKPA
-651 GGSGNSGNTDAI
+651 GNSGGGNEAAKTI
-663 QKRIDALN
+663 QKRIEALR
-671 LEAQT
+671 LEAET
-676 LGMTATQADLYK
+676 LGMTASEADLYK
-688 LKTEGATQAQLNA
+688 LKIEGATESQIRAAEQAYAVIDAYEAEKSAIERNLESRRAAAEIIAEIEKERELRIKSGDQVAERYMVEEELLRLHHENRLEILENARAADFDNKAKWDAEIEKEHLRFKEAMEDVDNKKWKAQLSGTANVF
-701 AEGFY
+701 GM
-706 AQIDAH
+706 
-712 EALTEQS
+712 LTG
-719 KKAREEQELLEGS
+719 L
-732 LSDLQDRYATKRE
+732 
-745 VFQEDLLLRREMI
+745 M
-758 LASYE
+758 ASE
-763 EGLIDK
+763 
-769 QEANSLLLSSS
+769 
-780 EEYYNSV
+780 
-787 DELRQDDVNRERAA
+787 NRKMFE
-801 NSAIASARYA
+801 I
-811 AMQQGLGLLSVF
+811 G
-823 ARENKA
+823 K
-829 VALVVLAAQKGLA
+829 
-842 GASAWVNTLV
+842 
-852 ASTRALAELGPIA
+852 
-865 GPPAAAAIMGW
+865 AAAIAQGVINIPVSASNAYKSASSIP
-876 GKLQIGLIAA
+876 GIGHILAPIAA
-886 TGIAEGALTA
+886 TAAVVAQTA
-896 GGGSGPSVST
+896 QL
-906 SAGGGGYG
+906 SAIKSASFSGGGGAASTG
-914 GTPSTPAPA
+914 GGGRITGGVQTVPA
-923 APAPIQGQ
+923 APAPVQLDGSGGGGNGVNIYFQ
-931 EGRSQIQFIFAGD
+931 GD
-944 VSGLDASQMAEAVMA
+944 VNGLDEESLTAALVGKLGEQ
-959 EIGDK
+959 IND
-964 VNNLDYVLIDP
+964 LDYVLINKT
-975 GSRNGRALAGMA
+975 SRQGRELSG
-987 NK
+987 K